1 MSVVESLYV
10 RVADRAC
17 ELGCSMPGGI
27 AILPENFCSATSRQ
41 ALLVRAETAAL
52 RSLFEDRDLPL
63 ESFFRAGEH
72 ATFGHDNGMSWEA
85 SLFVPSAFVERRPD
99 AVPAAL
105 MLISNHLREFFK
117 SSAGRKVSLVFVVE
131 RRSDGMC
138 RKLTYEGDAAGIVAL
153 ADHVHEIAR
162 R

>member
-1 MSVVESLYV
+1 MSIVETLYAP
-10 RVADRAC
+10 VADRAC
-17 ELGCSMPGGI
+17 ELGCQMPEGI
-27 AILPENFCSATSRQ
+27 AILPENFCSAASRQ
-41 ALLVRAETAAL
+41 ALLVRAETTPL
-52 RSLFEDRDLPL
+52 RFLFEDRSFPL

-72 ATFGHDNGMSWEA
+72 TTFGHDSGISWEV

-105 MLISNHLREFFK
+105 QLISNHLVEFFK
-117 SSAGRKVSLVFVVE
+117 GHAGRKVTLSFVVE
-131 RRSDGMC
+131 RKSDRMC

-153 ADHVHEIAR
+153 AHHVHEVAR